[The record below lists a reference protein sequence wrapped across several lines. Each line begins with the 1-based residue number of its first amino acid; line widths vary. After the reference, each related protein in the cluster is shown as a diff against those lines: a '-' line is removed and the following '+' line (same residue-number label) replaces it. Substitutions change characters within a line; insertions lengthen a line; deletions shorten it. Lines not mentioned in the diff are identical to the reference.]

1 MITVIKISTVS
12 SIKQKE
18 GTIVRLKKRSL
29 YAIFYLILFYY
40 NAYVNSSALLSNS
53 RYNIMAIIMSNN
65 EIIIKGNNKIN
76 NNK

>member
-29 YAIFYLILFYY
+29 PIYIYAQERCSYKIVVWYAWCRFHLQCFSFI
-40 NAYVNSSALLSNS
+40 
-53 RYNIMAIIMSNN
+53 
-65 EIIIKGNNKIN
+65 IN
-76 NNK
+76 NTAVKKPPNFF

>member
-40 NAYVNSSALLSNS
+40 NAYVNSSALSNS
-53 RYNIMAIIMSNN
+53 RYGVYVNGVYVNFT
-65 EIIIKGNNKIN
+65 
-76 NNK
+76 

>member
-65 EIIIKGNNKIN
+65 EIKGNNKIN
-76 NNK
+76 NNNK

>member
-40 NAYVNSSALLSNS
+40 NAYVNSSALSNS

-65 EIIIKGNNKIN
+65 EIKGNNKIN
-76 NNK
+76 NNNK

>member
-40 NAYVNSSALLSNS
+40 NAYVNSSALSNS

-65 EIIIKGNNKIN
+65 EIMKGNNNKIN

>member
-29 YAIFYLILFYY
+29 YATFYLILFYY
-40 NAYVNSSALLSNS
+40 NAYVNSSALSNS

-65 EIIIKGNNKIN
+65 EIKGNNKIN
-76 NNK
+76 NNNK